1 MRHTK
6 IIATLGPA
14 SGDEATIASLVSAG
28 VDVVRLNFSH
38 RTHQDHAEVLARVRA
53 VSERLG
59 RRVAVLQDLSGPKI
73 RTGRLP
79 DGRAIAVRRGDRLL
93 VRTGDGEGG
102 PGFVT
107 TSYAELA
114 RSVRA
119 GDRLLLDD
127 GRVELEVVGSDG
139 ATIETRVV
147 AGTEIGEHKGINS
160 PGVALP
166 ASSLT
171 PKDIEDLEFGLAQG
185 VDLVALSFVQSADD
199 VRRARAH
206 MDRCGRRV
214 PIVAKIER
222 PQAVAVIDEILQVA
236 DALMVARGDLGLEM
250 PFEQAPRVQKDLT
263 RRARAR
269 GVPVV
274 IATQVLDS
282 MRLEPRPTRAE
293 VTDAA
298 NAVGDGAD
306 AIMLSG
312 ETAVGAHPLRVVETL
327 DAIIRDAER
336 LSPSPV
342 ALESGLVGPEHGRA
356 ICEAACTLA
365 RSGHADAIVAV
376 TRRGQTARSLSA
388 LRPGVPILAVT
399 SSLEVARSL
408 MLWRGVQ
415 PLRLELADDVSEI
428 EAGIERELVR
438 RGQVKPGSTVVFVS
452 VHADLG
458 ERRSNYLRIQRLE
471 PV

>member
-14 SGDEATIASLVSAG
+14 SGDQDTIGSMLTAG

-38 RTHQDHAEVLARVRA
+38 RTHEDHAAVLALVRLVA
-53 VSERLG
+53 AGLG
-59 RRVAVLQDLSGPKI
+59 RQVAVLQDLSGPKI

-79 DGRAIAVRRGDRLL
+79 GGRPLALRRGDRL
-93 VRTGDGEGG
+93 VIRTGEGDGG

-107 TSYAELA
+107 TTYAELA
-114 RSVRA
+114 RSVRP

-127 GRVELEVVGSDG
+127 GRVELGVEASDG
-139 ATIETRVV
+139 SSIDTVVV
-147 AGTEIGEHKGINS
+147 AGRELGEHKGINA

-171 PKDIEDLEFGLAQG
+171 PKDVGDLAFGLAQG

-199 VRRARAH
+199 VRRAREE
-206 MDRCGRRV
+206 MDRIGRRV

-222 PQAVAVIDEILQVA
+222 PEAVTALDEILLVA
-236 DALMVARGDLGLEM
+236 DGIMVARGDLGLEM

-269 GVPVV
+269 GVPVI

-282 MRLEPRPTRAE
+282 MRVEPRPTRAE

-298 NAVGDGAD
+298 NAVGDGVD

-312 ETAVGAHPLRVVETL
+312 ETAVGAQPLRVVETL
-327 DAIIRDAER
+327 DAVIRDAER
-336 LSPSPV
+336 LTPSAV
-342 ALESGLVGPEHGRA
+342 ALEPGLVGPAHGRA
-356 ICEAACTLA
+356 LCEAACTLA

-388 LRPGVPILAVT
+388 LRPDVPILAVT
-399 SSLEVARSL
+399 PREDVARSL
-408 MLWRGVQ
+408 MLWRGVA
-415 PLRLELADDVSEI
+415 PFRLDLADDVSEI
-428 EAGIERELVR
+428 ESGIERELIR
-438 RGQVKPGSTVVFVS
+438 RGRLRSGSTVVFVS
-452 VHADLG
+452 VHADLN
-458 ERRSNYLRIQRLE
+458 EKRSNYLRIQRVE
-471 PV
+471 